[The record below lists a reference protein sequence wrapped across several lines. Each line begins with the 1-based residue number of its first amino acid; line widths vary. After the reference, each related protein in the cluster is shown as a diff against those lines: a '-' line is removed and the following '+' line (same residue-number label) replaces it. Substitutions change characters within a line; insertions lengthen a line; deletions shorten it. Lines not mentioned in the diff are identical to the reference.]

1 METRMPLFMTD
12 AQKKPGM
19 FGRIL
24 SPDADWLARQ
34 PREEVL
40 EPDLPI
46 VDTHHHLWDLPG
58 SRYLISEFAGDTGT
72 GHNIVQTV
80 FLECHA
86 MYRKEG
92 PLEMR
97 PVGETTFAAGLAAM
111 SESGNYGPTRVAQ
124 GIVGMADLSLGD
136 AVRPV
141 LEAHIR
147 AGDGRFRGV
156 RYATAWDASE
166 VIGNSYTADGPH
178 MLARPGVR
186 AGIACLASLGLSYDA
201 WVFHP
206 QLGDVIELARAMPE
220 LNIVLGH
227 CGGPLGYGP
236 YANQREAVFAAWKP
250 KMMELAAL
258 PNVAV
263 KLGGMMMRLAAF
275 DYNVV
280 AAPPSSVELAQM
292 WRPYIETCIEL
303 FGPERCMFES
313 NFPVEK
319 MGSNYVTLWNCFKRI
334 TAGASA
340 SEKASLYSGTA
351 RRIYRLD

>member
-1 METRMPLFMTD
+1 MPLFMTD
-12 AQKKPGM
+12 AQRTPGT
-19 FGRIL
+19 FGRIFE
-24 SPDADWLARQ
+24 PDAGWLAKQ
-34 PREEVL
+34 PHEEAL
-40 EPDLPI
+40 EPELPI
-46 VDTHHHLWDLPG
+46 IDTHHHLWDLPG
-58 SRYLISEFAGDTGT
+58 SRYLISELADDMRT

-86 MYRKEG
+86 MYREDG
-92 PLEMR
+92 PPEMR

-111 SESGNYGPTRVAQ
+111 SESGNYGPARVAQ

-178 MLARPGVR
+178 MLARPRVR

-206 QLGDVIELARAMPE
+206 QLGDVIELARAMPD

-236 YANQREAVFAAWKP
+236 YANRREAVFAEWKP
-250 KMMELAAL
+250 KMIELAAL
-258 PNVAV
+258 PNVTV

-280 AAPPSSVELAQM
+280 PAPPSSVELAEM

-303 FGPERCMFES
+303 FGAERCMFES

-319 MGSNYVTLWNCFKRI
+319 MGSSYVTLWNCFKRI
-334 TAGASA
+334 TAAASA
-340 SEKASLYSGTA
+340 SEKASLYSDTA
-351 RRIYRLD
+351 RRVYRLG